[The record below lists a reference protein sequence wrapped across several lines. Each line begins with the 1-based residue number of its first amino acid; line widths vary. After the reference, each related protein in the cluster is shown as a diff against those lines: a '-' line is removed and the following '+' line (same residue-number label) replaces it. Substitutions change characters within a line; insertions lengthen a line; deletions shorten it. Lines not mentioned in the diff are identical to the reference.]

1 MNSVYAFGHSFWIT
15 LNILSFFSILSV
27 RIEDYPGCT
36 HERHLHSQIHPSLA
50 TPGFKTPSWQQCKH
64 SACGFKTWL
73 DKPVGGVT
81 VATSTFYSFFPDTL
95 FLLLDLWHHRQQI
108 CLVWSY
114 AAVAQGSMWYGFRD
128 ALRHT
133 LIVMWLSQLLSSHS
147 PPMPDIKKI
156 FSPRELALAGYFSL
170 FLTILCKP
178 QRCLWW
184 ESSGDQ
190 QFLKLSDRPVWHQQ
204 PCHIQRLLKQF
215 FFPILMLS
223 LSWPCLHA

>member
-1 MNSVYAFGHSFWIT
+1 MSGIFTVRSIPHLPHLVSKHQAGNSE
-15 LNILSFFSILSV
+15 NIQLVASKHDLTNLWVVSQWLHPLFLVFS
-27 RIEDYPGCT
+27 
-36 HERHLHSQIHPSLA
+36 
-50 TPGFKTPSWQQCKH
+50 
-64 SACGFKTWL
+64 
-73 DKPVGGVT
+73 
-81 VATSTFYSFFPDTL
+81 DTL
-95 FLLLDLWHHRQQI
+95 FLLLDLWNHRQQI

-128 ALRHT
+128 ALRRT
-133 LIVMWLSQLLSSHS
+133 LIVMWFSQLLSSHS

-156 FSPRELALAGYFSL
+156 FSPRELALAGYLSL

-178 QRCLWW
+178 QRFLWW